1 MRTPRKSTHSR
12 SSKRSRK
19 RPRKPPKPTALTAS
33 NIQAPPAAGTA
44 PQFAGGDV
52 GISTAGHP
60 PVRTTQGFQRNA
72 FQGLGHPVVRTPHGF
87 LRGGK
92 VAKSEDAVR
101 DDPSVGPISI
111 VPTVYPQE
119 PNGAITGGQN
129 HVTINLNIHGGD
141 FRKFRGTIVDLHEAL
156 RGVNAIAPEV
166 REQVIAETSAGTAI
180 LEAPKADRGLINLLL
195 IRPLEWLLS
204 TGVGGAVT
212 ELAKRALDLLFTM
225 MN

>member
-1 MRTPRKSTHSR
+1 MRTPRKSTKKP
-12 SSKRSRK
+12 SKVQVGH
-19 RPRKPPKPTALTAS
+19 PPTAR
-33 NIQAPPAAGTA
+33 TA
-44 PQFAGGDV
+44 PQDV
-52 GISTAGHP
+52 GGAVDPRAPATALGFDTAP
-60 PVRTTQGFQRNA
+60 RTAHGIQRNA
-72 FQGLGHPVVRTPHGF
+72 FQESA
-87 LRGGK
+87 
-92 VAKSEDAVR
+92 VAREDAAR
-101 DDPSVGPISI
+101 TAEPISI
-111 VPTVYPQE
+111 VPTVYPQD
-119 PNGAITGGQN
+119 PDGAITGGQN

-141 FRKFRGTIVDLHEAL
+141 FRNFRGTIVDLHEAL
-156 RGVNAIAPEV
+156 RGANAIAPEV